1 VALEKVHGSNF
12 CFISN
17 GTDLLAARRNALL
30 DPVETFFSWQLLRD
44 KYATA
49 FHELYRL
56 VRDLPD
62 HSDVTEYVPPPVRV
76 GVRVR
81 SGVCGVCGVCGG
93 D

>member
-30 DPVETFFSWQLLRD
+30 DPVETFYSWQRVRD

-49 FHELYRL
+49 FHELYHL
-56 VRDLPD
+56 VRALPD
-62 HSDVTEYVPPPVRV
+62 HSDVTEYVPPPLRV
-76 GVRVR
+76 CVCVRVR
-81 SGVCGVCGVCGG
+81 SDVCGVCGG